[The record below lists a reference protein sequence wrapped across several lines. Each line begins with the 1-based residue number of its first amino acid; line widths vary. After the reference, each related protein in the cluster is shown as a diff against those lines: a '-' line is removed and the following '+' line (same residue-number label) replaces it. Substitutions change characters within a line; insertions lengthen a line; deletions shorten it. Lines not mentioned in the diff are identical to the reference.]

1 MRALAFAVLLIAVAC
16 GAPSRTTP
24 SSDPSTPSSTPIPSA
39 IARDAAVEIAR
50 SELPT
55 YLADESILSADRG
68 PFRLF
73 GSAEAPSRTGERPS
87 PDSCVWRINFGYDSA
102 PLMGQG
108 MVVILDCMTGGVIQ
122 AYEWIT

>member
-1 MRALAFAVLLIAVAC
+1 VRALALAVLLVATAC
-16 GAPSRTTP
+16 GGQPPSHTP
-24 SSDPSTPSSTPIPSA
+24 SLSPEPPSTPVPSA
-39 IARDAAVEIAR
+39 IAREAAIEIAR

-55 YLADESILSADRG
+55 YMADEGVLSADRG

-73 GSAEAPSRTGERPS
+73 GSAEAASRTGERPAA
-87 PDSCVWRINFGYDSA
+87 DSCVWRIDFGHVNA

-108 MVVILDCMTGGVIQ
+108 MVVILDCMTGVVVQ